1 MNVRIDHHRYPLRN
15 QTLACFAWMVF
26 CISLWAAGILLCKT
40 IIETLY
46 FR

>member
-1 MNVRIDHHRYPLRN
+1 MNVRFDHHQSPSKN
-15 QTLACFAWMVF
+15 QTLACITWLVF
-26 CISLWAAGILLCKT
+26 CIALWAAGILLCKT